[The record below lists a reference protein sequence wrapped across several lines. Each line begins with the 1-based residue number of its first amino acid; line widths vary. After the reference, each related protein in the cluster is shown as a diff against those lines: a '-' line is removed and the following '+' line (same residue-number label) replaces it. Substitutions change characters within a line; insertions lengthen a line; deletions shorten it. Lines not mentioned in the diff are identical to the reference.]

1 MGGAERRYRDGPMPS
16 VTCPRCHTRQ
26 SIGEDADGYTCERCG
41 TAWAFA
47 TCENC
52 GTRFHMPPGTTS
64 WTCPNCGYEH
74 APAPAEHRAP
84 AHAAPLSAPRE
95 PDGLAARRLR
105 LGSIA
110 VAGIAVVLIAAF
122 ALTRG
127 GSAAPPA
134 PTPDPIQA
142 LCLHLRDLQT
152 VRVDA
157 LTRVADAIAVDADAI
172 EASGDPQTATAV
184 RKLRRAVL
192 AERDAVATQD
202 PSDDQAAAAALARA
216 LTDPDIPC

>member
-1 MGGAERRYRDGPMPS
+1 VGGAERRYRDGPMPS

-84 AHAAPLSAPRE
+84 AHAVSPSAPRE

-172 EASGDPQTATAV
+172 EASGDPQTAAAV
-184 RKLRRAVL
+184 RKLRLAVL